1 MESKLKILTVTSNAL
16 RNNVGIGNTFINF
29 FGGMSGVELA
39 NVYLGYGRP
48 DDAIEVRSFQITDKG
63 LVRHMLCRK
72 RPSGAETAPEEAVL
86 MNKREQK
93 GFDAARKIRLRA
105 FFWARELIWL
115 VGRPFSK
122 ELKSF
127 VDDFAPDVIFAQIN
141 DTAYQSRLIKRIAEY
156 SGRPVC
162 VFLGDDIYTLRRR
175 EFSPLFWIDRL
186 MKRPVHRGLI
196 NKSSRIFVMTD
207 KCKEEF
213 DRVFGRDCVVLTKGL
228 DFSGEPP
235 VYRVRNGKP
244 IEFVYTGN
252 LFDGRWQTLSKLAE
266 ALNALSSE
274 GRQTRLTVYSGTPM
288 SESMKKAFSLPCVRF
303 MGEVP
308 SSAVP
313 GIQREAD
320 VLVHAESS
328 DKRKS
333 GAVRLSFSTKLVD
346 YMHAARCIFAIGSK
360 ELASID
366 HLARY
371 DAAVIAEG
379 EKDIYEKAKLIADS
393 PELIEEYAQKAWRCG
408 KAAHQREE
416 VQRLL
421 FEELESASR
430 GGGIR

>member
-1 MESKLKILTVTSNAL
+1 MGSKLKILTVTSNAL

-48 DDAIEVRSFQITDKG
+48 DEAIDVRSFQITDKG
-63 LVRHMLCRK
+63 LVRHMLNNK
-72 RPSGAETAPEEAVL
+72 RPSGAETAPEEAVS
-86 MNKREQK
+86 MSGREQK

-115 VGRPFSK
+115 IGRPFSK

-127 VDDFAPDVIFAQIN
+127 VDDFSPDVIFAQIN
-141 DTAYQSRLIKRIAEY
+141 DTAYQSRLIRRIAEY
-156 SGRPVC
+156 SGKPVC

-175 EFSPLFWIDRL
+175 ELSPLFWIDRL
-186 MKRPVHRGLI
+186 MKRPVHRRVI
-196 NKSSRIFVMTD
+196 EKSARIFVMTD

-213 DRVFGRDCVVLTKGL
+213 DRVFKRDCVVLAKGL
-228 DFSGEPP
+228 DFTSEPP
-235 VYRVRNGKP
+235 AYGLKEGKP

-252 LFDGRWQTLSKLAE
+252 LFDGRWQTIASLAK
-266 ALNALSSE
+266 ALDALSSE
-274 GRQTRLTVYSGTPM
+274 GKQARLTVYSATPM
-288 SESMKKAFSLPCVRF
+288 SGGMRKAFSLPCVRY

-308 SSAVP
+308 SSEVP

-366 HLARY
+366 HFARY

-379 EKDIYEKAKLIADS
+379 EKDIYEKAKLILDS
-393 PELIEEYAQKAWRCG
+393 PELIAEYARKAWRCG
-408 KAAHQREE
+408 EKAHQREE
-416 VQRLL
+416 AQRLL
-421 FEELESASR
+421 YEELESAAR
-430 GGGIR
+430 GGVR